1 MANVDSNTKLKSTAF
16 EKFRKTGDLTG
27 SLSPDSSAPAAS
39 VAQDEDPIGR
49 AIASAKRHGIT
60 LDPGTLNILAAA
72 SAFQEPKIP
81 GFSEP
86 RGEKEKLDYWA
97 QLQKE
102 QALERQRLGK
112 ESTAE
117 AFKYKMLQQ
126 GIDKISNAFNP
137 YGSKEGALA
146 YAAHLN
152 NLPNVVNETMRSI
165 PMMNVQ
171 GVAYNAPQQEYF
183 KAPQRPYFA

>member
-27 SLSPDSSAPAAS
+27 SLSPNPPVPVAS

-49 AIASAKRHGIT
+49 AIASAKRYGIT
-60 LDPGTLNILAAA
+60 LDPGTLNILAAG
-72 SAFQEPKIP
+72 SAFQGPKTP

-86 RGEKEKLDYWA
+86 GGEKEKLDYWA

-126 GIDKISNAFNP
+126 GIDKIGNAFNP

-146 YAAHLN
+146 YASHLSS
-152 NLPNVVNETMRSI
+152 LPGIASETMRSI

-171 GVAYNAPQQEYF
+171 GVAYNAPQRQYF
-183 KAPQRPYFA
+183 T